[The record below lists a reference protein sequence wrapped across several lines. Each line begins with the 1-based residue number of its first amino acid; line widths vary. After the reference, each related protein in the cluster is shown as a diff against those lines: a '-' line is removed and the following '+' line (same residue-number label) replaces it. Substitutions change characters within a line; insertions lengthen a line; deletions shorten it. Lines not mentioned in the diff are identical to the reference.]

1 MLYGGGMDCRVCTA
15 TGDMWLRMAAG
26 SGGGRGGQIGG
37 AFSQESE
44 HDLAVMVSDFLENG
58 SSGADSLCSS
68 DSDSG
73 LSDLGHLADK
83 ISVSLLYNLSVSIL
97 ILLIKES

>member
-1 MLYGGGMDCRVCTA
+1 MLLYGGGMDCRVCSA

-37 AFSQESE
+37 GGFSQESE

-58 SSGADSLCSS
+58 SSGADSLCST

-73 LSDLGHLADK
+73 LCDLGHLADK
-83 ISVSLLYNLSVSIL
+83 ISVSLSTIYQYQF
-97 ILLIKES
+97 